1 MLFQYFWLLVLIK
14 FDTLSHAPER
24 DRMAG
29 VQVWRGPILVLTNS
43 RQSSSTSDLITHPF
57 EMCTSLVFIL
67 SGFGFKVSKPI
78 FFSTGHICMKIVIF
92 IIGHICLKKDIFIT
106 GYICLKIDNFHVR
119 VHLLEDRCFYHRV
132 HLLEDRYFYHRVYFY
147 RRVYFVAAKRT
158 MSL

>member
-67 SGFGFKVSKPI
+67 SGYGFKVSKSI
-78 FFSTGHICMKIVIF
+78 FSTGYICMKIVIL

-106 GYICLKIDNFHVR
+106 GYICLKIDYFHVR

-132 HLLEDRYFYHRVYFY
+132 LLLEDRYFLSKGIFL
-147 RRVYFVAAKRT
+147 
-158 MSL
+158 S